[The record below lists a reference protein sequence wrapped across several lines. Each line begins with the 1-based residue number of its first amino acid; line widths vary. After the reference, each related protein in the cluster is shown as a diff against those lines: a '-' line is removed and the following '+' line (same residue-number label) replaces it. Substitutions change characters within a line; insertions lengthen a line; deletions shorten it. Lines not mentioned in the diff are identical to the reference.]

1 MNDDIP
7 ISAPESWS
15 DDLLAMLM
23 PLISDE
29 PAHAAQS
36 RFSSPCQ
43 GYEKSLPD
51 LVRELIPNTATA
63 KLFPVEGHSMTGVG
77 ILDKCLLIVDTSLTP
92 HHGSIVVTALN
103 GRFVVKQLCIAANG
117 EKQLY
122 SRPKNHPGIPYQLG
136 NAEEVQVWGV
146 VRHAVTSFI

>member
-1 MNDDIP
+1 MNDDNP
-7 ISAPESWS
+7 ISDSETINH
-15 DDLLAMLM
+15 DLLALLM
-23 PLISDE
+23 PLISDQ

-63 KLFPVEGHSMTGVG
+63 KLFPVEGHSMAGVG
-77 ILDKCLLIVDTSLTP
+77 ILDKCFLIVDTSLTP
-92 HHGSIVVTALN
+92 HHDSIVVAPLN
-103 GRFVVKQLCIAANG
+103 GRFVVKQLCITADG

-122 SRPKNHPGIPYQLG
+122 SRPKNHAGIHYQLG

-146 VRHAVTSFI
+146 VRHAVTTFI